1 MQLNEEIPKPL
12 KFPHDIQSIASGWL
26 IDRLNEYR
34 NSVLPE
40 DLLELMSENTISRLL
55 TVIVGEEIMI
65 RKTVNGYIAERN

>member
-1 MQLNEEIPKPL
+1 MQLKGEIPKPL
-12 KFPHDIQSIASGWL
+12 KFPRDIQSIASGWL

-65 RKTVNGYIAERN
+65 RKTVNGYITERN

>member
-12 KFPHDIQSIASGWL
+12 KFPRDIKSIASGWL

-55 TVIVGEEIMI
+55 TVIIDEEVAI
-65 RKTVNGYIAERN
+65 RKTMNGYIAEIN

>member
-12 KFPHDIQSIASGWL
+12 KFPRDIQSIASGWL

-55 TVIVGEEIMI
+55 TVIVDEEVAI
-65 RKTVNGYIAERN
+65 RKTMNGYIAERI

>member
-12 KFPHDIQSIASGWL
+12 KFPRDIQSIASGWL

-55 TVIVGEEIMI
+55 TVIVDEEITI
-65 RKTVNGYIAERN
+65 RKTQYGYIAERI

>member
-1 MQLNEEIPKPL
+1 MQLKGEIPKPL
-12 KFPHDIQSIASGWL
+12 KFPCDIQSIATGWM

-55 TVIVGEEIMI
+55 TVIVNEEVAI
-65 RKTVNGYIAERN
+65 RKTMNGYIAEIN

>member
-12 KFPHDIQSIASGWL
+12 KFPRDIQSIASGWL

-40 DLLELMSENTISRLL
+40 DLLELMSEKTISRLL
-55 TVIVGEEIMI
+55 TVIVDEEITI
-65 RKTVNGYIAERN
+65 RKTQYGYIAERI